1 MGRTSG
7 SWAFFLNTGLIAVLL
22 ALAVYQVPQPWRGFL
37 VGLLFIG
44 LLVGF
49 FALQVLRY
57 QQGRRGAMPNKKRS
71 QESRRRLEQRTERR
85 AQRPARLEIVR
96 LDEGSSGRHTIR

>member
-7 SWAFFLNTGLIAVLL
+7 AWVFFLNTGLIAVLL

-44 LLVGF
+44 LLIGF
-49 FALQVLRY
+49 FALQALRY
-57 QQGRRGAMPNKKRS
+57 QQGRRGATPNRKRS
-71 QESRRRLEQRTERR
+71 QESRRHLEQRTERR
-85 AQRPARLEIVR
+85 AQRAARLEIVR